1 MKAITRNENL
11 SQGVYMYKM
20 CLTTGQRVGMDV
32 ENKRNAAR
40 LLARPQMRMY
50 SL

>member
-1 MKAITRNENL
+1 MEAITRNENL

-20 CLTTGQRVGMDV
+20 CLTTVQRVGLDV
-32 ENKRNAAR
+32 ENKRNAVR